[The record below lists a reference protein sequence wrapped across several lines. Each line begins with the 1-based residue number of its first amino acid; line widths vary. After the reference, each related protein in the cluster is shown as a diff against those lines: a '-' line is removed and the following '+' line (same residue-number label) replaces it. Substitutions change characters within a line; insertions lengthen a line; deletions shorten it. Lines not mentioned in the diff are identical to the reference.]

1 MSSLSNEARS
11 LTWLVNNFV
20 AEVPGVTDAVVV
32 SADGLVLIASDGL
45 PEERAQHLA
54 AVASGINGLGEGLSR
69 LFDMGSPKQTIVRM
83 KKGYVIVMAISDGS
97 CQATLA
103 GPDCDMK
110 VVGYQMTLLVEN
122 SGHVLTPRLRQ
133 ELRKEIH
140 HDRRSAL
147 SPPSPESRHS
157 QYRRRGQGM
166 TGRERRQP

>member
-32 SADGLVLIASDGL
+32 SADGLVLVASDGL

-54 AVASGINGLGEGLSR
+54 AVASGINGLSEGLSS
-69 LFDMGSPKQTIVRM
+69 LFDLGSTNQTIVRM
-83 KKGYVIVMAISDGS
+83 KKGYMIVMAISDGS

-122 SGHVLTPRLRQ
+122 SGHVLTPGLRQ
-133 ELRKEIH
+133 ELSNELG
-140 HDRRSAL
+140 HDRRGAL
-147 SPPSPESRHS
+147 APPNSGSRLS
-157 QYRRRGQGM
+157 
-166 TGRERRQP
+166 

>member
-20 AEVPGVTDAVVV
+20 AEVPGVTDAAVV

-45 PEERAQHLA
+45 REERAQHLA
-54 AVASGINGLGEGLSR
+54 AVASGINSLADGCSS
-69 LFDMGSPKQTIVRM
+69 LFDLGLPKQTIVRM
-83 KKGYVIVMAISDGS
+83 KKGYLLVMAISDGS

-122 SGHVLTPRLRQ
+122 SGHVLTPGLRQ
-133 ELRKEIH
+133 ELRDEMPY
-140 HDRRSAL
+140 DLRSV
-147 SPPSPESRHS
+147 
-157 QYRRRGQGM
+157 RGITQR
-166 TGRERRQP
+166 RERTFP